1 MPLRKHGV
9 ILYWDGASV
18 SLMQDRDRPVFLS
31 EEIQV
36 EKKRRYNYNIY
47 LTGFMGSGKSTIGA
61 VIARIYRMEAIDTD
75 RWIEKREKLSVSMI
89 YEKFGEEYF
98 LEKER
103 ELMKRI
109 ERRKGL
115 VVSTGGETLF
125 NPGNPEIMKKGRIVL
140 IKTPVQEVLKRVKRR
155 HTRPQLEGKSD
166 EEIISMIKER
176 EMIYE
181 KAADI
186 VIETGGRTQE
196 EIAYEIM
203 EQMV

>member
-1 MPLRKHGV
+1 M
-9 ILYWDGASV
+9 
-18 SLMQDRDRPVFLS
+18 
-31 EEIQV
+31 

-47 LTGFMGSGKSTIGA
+47 LTGFMGSGKSTIGS
-61 VIARIYRMEAIDTD
+61 VIARIFRMDSIDTD
-75 RWIEKREKLSVSMI
+75 RWIEKHEKLSVSMI
-89 YEKFGEEYF
+89 YEKFGEDYF

-109 ERRKGL
+109 GSRKGL

-140 IKTPVQEVLKRVKRR
+140 IKTPVHEVLKRVKRR

-181 KAADI
+181 DAADI
-186 VIETGGRTQE
+186 VIETRGRTRE
-196 EIAYEIM
+196 EIAYDIM
-203 EQMV
+203 EQMT